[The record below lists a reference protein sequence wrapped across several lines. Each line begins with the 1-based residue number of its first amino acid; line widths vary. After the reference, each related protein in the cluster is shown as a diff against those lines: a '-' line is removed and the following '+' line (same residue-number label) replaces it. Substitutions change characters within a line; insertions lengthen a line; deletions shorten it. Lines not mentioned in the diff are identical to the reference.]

1 MMKRILLLAVAALG
15 LAGCAHNCVV
25 IPSSSNNSARVG
37 SGFDSIVGV
46 TTSTSKLAGD
56 MVVGKVQLVNNTSV
70 NQQVQYKFDW
80 FSQDGFNLGQS
91 TPWQPVSLY
100 PNMSKVV
107 SAVAPSGEA
116 TNFNISV
123 CQMN

>member
-1 MMKRILLLAVAALG
+1 MKRLAFIAIASLA
-15 LAGCAHNCVV
+15 LAGCAHDCVV

-56 MVVGKVQLVNNTSV
+56 LVVGKVQLVNNTTE

-80 FSQDGFNLGQS
+80 FSQDGFNLGQG

-100 PNMSKVV
+100 PSMSKVV
-107 SAVAPSGEA
+107 SAVAPSSEA
-116 TNFNISV
+116 TNFTISV
-123 CQMN
+123 CKMN

>member
-1 MMKRILLLAVAALG
+1 MKKLLFLAAATLG

-25 IPSSSNNSARVG
+25 IPSNSNNSARVG
-37 SGFDSIVGV
+37 SGFSSIVGV

-56 MVVGKVQLVNNTSV
+56 LVVGKVQLVNNTTD

-80 FSQDGFNLGQS
+80 FSQDGFNLGQG
-91 TPWQPVSLY
+91 TPWQPISLY
-100 PNMSKVV
+100 PSMSKVV
-107 SAVAPSGEA
+107 SAVAPSSEA
-116 TNFNISV
+116 TNFNITV

>member
-1 MMKRILLLAVAALG
+1 MKKLLLLVAASIG
-15 LAGCAHNCVV
+15 LAGCAHNCIV
-25 IPSSSNNSARVG
+25 IPSNSNNSARVG
-37 SGFDSIVGV
+37 AGFSSIVGV
-46 TTSTSKLAGD
+46 TPTTSKLAGD
-56 MVVGKVQLVNNTSV
+56 MVVGKVQLVNNTSE

-91 TPWQPVSLY
+91 TPWQPITLY

-116 TNFNISV
+116 TTYHVSV